1 MPLEADVKQ
10 HMSQRGYEF
19 VKKIAEG
26 GTSTIYLT
34 SFRPPQ
40 RCVKRRKR
48 GEEDD
53 NLESDKVLWMACK
66 VIDMSRNTKVFVDKF
81 LFREIDILSKVHH
94 PHIIHVFGI
103 HRFRSALFV
112 FTRLAECG
120 DLLEFVQRNGPVS
133 EGTARL
139 WSRQIALAL
148 HYLNCLDIVHRD
160 VRCENIFISAKKNA
174 KLGDFG
180 FSRYLLEDRD
190 GVQRLSET
198 YCGTISY
205 SAPEVLAGQPYDPR
219 LSDIWSL
226 GVTIFAM
233 LHGKMPF
240 PEPRNVKE
248 FFEFQVHKGWRMH
261 LDEGLSTELGEVLSH
276 LLEVDVG
283 KRWTLDEFLNSP
295 WMAREPG
302 LLQLT
307 PDEKGALSVALDSR
321 KRRDE
326 TAPRREAVAEEE
338 ESDDTESR
346 GWVPEG
352 SRTSAGRSLSEG
364 DVRA

>member
-1 MPLEADVKQ
+1 M
-10 HMSQRGYEF
+10 
-19 VKKIAEG
+19 
-26 GTSTIYLT
+26 
-34 SFRPPQ
+34 
-40 RCVKRRKR
+40 
-48 GEEDD
+48 EEDTPTSISQ
-53 NLESDKVLWMACK
+53 LTIFFS
-66 VIDMSRNTKVFVDKF
+66 SPKVFVDKF

-205 SAPEVLAGQPYDPR
+205 SAPEVLSGQPYDPR

-307 PDEKGALSVALDSR
+307 PDEKGALSAALDSR

-326 TAPRREAVAEEE
+326 TAPQREAVAEEEEE

>member
-40 RCVKRRKR
+40 RCVKRSKG
-48 GEEDD
+48 GEEED

-66 VIDMSRNTKVFVDKF
+66 VIDMSRNTKVKDASMRQPIARAPVFVDKF

-148 HYLNCLDIVHRD
+148 HYLNCLDIVHSGTVFRCVPAHSKHWLLVYTSFARSQGNRTWEKD
-160 VRCENIFISAKKNA
+160 TFGTPWQDSSPSTGQGRTTPLSTYPPPPPTPMGEVSASNRTLTGTCGCENIFISAKKNA

-180 FSRYLLEDRD
+180 FSRYLLEDRG

-248 FFEFQVHKGWRMH
+248 FFEFQV
-261 LDEGLSTELGEVLSH
+261 SNT
-276 LLEVDVG
+276 
-283 KRWTLDEFLNSP
+283 
-295 WMAREPG
+295 
-302 LLQLT
+302 
-307 PDEKGALSVALDSR
+307 
-321 KRRDE
+321 
-326 TAPRREAVAEEE
+326 
-338 ESDDTESR
+338 
-346 GWVPEG
+346 
-352 SRTSAGRSLSEG
+352 
-364 DVRA
+364 